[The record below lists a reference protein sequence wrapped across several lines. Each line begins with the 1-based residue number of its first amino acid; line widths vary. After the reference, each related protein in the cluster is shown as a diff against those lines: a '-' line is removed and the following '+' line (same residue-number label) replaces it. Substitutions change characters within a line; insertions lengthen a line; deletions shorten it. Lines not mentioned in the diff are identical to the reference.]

1 MKVIQKPTNARGT
14 RDFGP
19 KEMAIRSYVFS
30 TIKRHF
36 EAFGFQLIETPA
48 MENLSVLTGK
58 YGEEGDQLLFKIIN
72 SGDYLSKVN
81 GDPMTLGSKAL
92 LPQISEKG
100 LRYDLT
106 VPFARFVAMNRNDLA
121 FPFRRSQIQ
130 PVWRADRPQ
139 KGRYREFYQCD
150 ADIIGSDS
158 LVNEAELIALFQAI
172 FKSLNLRTNL
182 IINSRKILAGIV
194 DKLGATDL
202 FVAFAVAIDK
212 LDKIGWDAV
221 ALELGSNGFQ
231 TNQIEAL
238 QKLFNFEGT
247 NLDKIELLKVFFAD
261 NALGNEGLSE
271 IESVLRLSDLNG
283 YDNANLIFDFKL
295 ARGLSYYT
303 GLIYEGKSIDVP
315 FGSIVGGGRYDNL
328 VKLLSGG
335 KVNLPAL
342 GFFGLGAFTAGAGF
356 GVAGVCWCGGL
367 SRRGLVGTRRGAS
380 VGGAGRIGL
389 AIRQQIAGL
398 RRSARCARLLP
409 GARVGGPLDV
419 SDSRVYLVA
428 NQTDAPGLHS
438 LMHSHRRATAMPR
451 VLGLGHKI
459 NFGHAFIR
467 SIN

>member
-36 EAFGFQLIETPA
+36 EAFGFQSIETPA

-172 FKSLNLRTNL
+172 FNSLNLRTNL
-182 IINSRKILAGIV
+182 MINSRKILAGIV
-194 DKLGATDL
+194 DKLGANDL

-221 ALELGSNGFQ
+221 ALELSANGFQ

-238 QKLFNFEGT
+238 QKLFNFEGS
-247 NLDKIELLKVFFAD
+247 NNDKIQLLTEFFAD
-261 NALGNEGLSE
+261 NTLGNEGLSE
-271 IESVLRLSDLNG
+271 IKTVLRLSDLNG
-283 YDNANLIFDFKL
+283 YDNANLVFDFKL

-303 GLIYEGKSIDVP
+303 GIIYEGKSVDVP

-328 VKLLSGG
+328 T
-335 KVNLPAL
+335 AA
-342 GFFGLGAFTAGAGF
+342 FGLPNMSGVGISFGIERIIDVMRELNLFPEIQISASQILFTYFDEAGQA
-356 GVAGVCWCGGL
+356 
-367 SRRGLVGTRRGAS
+367 
-380 VGGAGRIGL
+380 L
-389 AIRQQIAGL
+389 AINISNQL
-398 RRSARCARLLP
+398 RKANIPSEVYPDIVKIKKSFEFADKKGIP
-409 GARVGGPLDV
+409 FVGVIGEQEIKDETV
-419 SDSRVYLVA
+419 SVKDMK
-428 NQTDAPGLHS
+428 NGEQ
-438 LMHSHRRATAMPR
+438 R
-451 VLGLGHKI
+451 VL
-459 NFGHAFIR
+459 
-467 SIN
+467 SISQLIEYMATI